1 MSVAAPQAGGPSAGT
16 GAVLEVEALRV
27 RYGNVV
33 AVNDVSFTVPR
44 GSVIGLIGPNGA
56 GKTTMIDALTGYARP
71 ASGTVRFDGVAITGT
86 RPHRLARRGLIRTF
100 QSVEL
105 FDDLTVEENL
115 LVAAEPPG
123 LLAALGRVFL
133 PVAASAPRRSS
144 WALSVT
150 ELEDVADRFPTELSH
165 GQRKLVG
172 VGRALACRPSL
183 LLLDEPAAGLD
194 TDETLVLGQRLRALP
209 ERGVSV
215 LLIDHDMGLVLSVC
229 DHVIVL
235 DFGKL
240 IAEGTPA
247 EIRANPA
254 VIEAYLGSSEAGG
267 ATRNRSD
274 DAQRRDTRA
283 GGS

>member
-1 MSVAAPQAGGPSAGT
+1 MSVAAPQTSGRAPGT
-16 GAVLEVEALRV
+16 AAVLETEALRV
-27 RYGNVV
+27 QYGNVV
-33 AVNDVSFTVPR
+33 AVNDVTF
-44 GSVIGLIGPNGA
+44 SVAPGMVTGLIGPNGA
-56 GKTTMIDALTGYARP
+56 GKTTMIDALTGYVRP
-71 ASGTVRFDGVAITGT
+71 TSGTVRFQGDVITGA

-105 FDDLTVEENL
+105 FNDLTVEENL
-115 LVAAEPPG
+115 TVASEPPG
-123 LLAALGRVFL
+123 LLGGLGRVFM
-133 PVAASAPRRSS
+133 PDRRERSEAVS

-150 ELEDVADRFPTELSH
+150 ELSDVADRFPTELSH

-194 TDETLVLGQRLRALP
+194 TDETLALGQRLRTLP
-209 ERGVSV
+209 DHGVTV

-229 DHVIVL
+229 DHVTVL
-235 DFGKL
+235 DFGNL
-240 IAEGTPA
+240 IAQGTPA

-267 ATRNRSD
+267 HRGD
-274 DAQRRDTRA
+274 DA
-283 GGS
+283 

>member
-1 MSVAAPQAGGPSAGT
+1 MSVATPEASPRPAGT
-16 GAVLEVEALRV
+16 GPVLQADKLRV
-27 RYGNVV
+27 QYGNVV
-33 AVNDVSFTVPR
+33 AVNDVSFAVAR
-44 GSVIGLIGPNGA
+44 GSVTGLIGPNGA
-56 GKTTMIDALTGYARP
+56 GKTTLIDALTGYVRAT
-71 ASGTVRFDGVAITGT
+71 SGEIRFEGDAVTGG

-105 FDDLTVEENL
+105 FNDLTVEENL
-115 LVAAEPPG
+115 TVASEPPG
-123 LLAALGRVFL
+123 MLSALGRVFV
-133 PVAASAPRRSS
+133 PDRGGRREAVE

-150 ELEDVADRFPTELSH
+150 ELQGVADRYPTELSH

-194 TDETLVLGQRLRALP
+194 TDETLALGTRLRTLP
-209 ERGVSV
+209 EHGVSV

-229 DHVIVL
+229 DRVMVL
-235 DFGKL
+235 DFGNL

-254 VIEAYLGSSEAGG
+254 VIEAYLGRHGRG
-267 ATRNRSD
+267 AD
-274 DAQRRDTRA
+274 D
-283 GGS
+283 